1 MAVAAALRNAWCQVL
16 DIDEDEID
24 DEANFLEL
32 GGDSV
37 KAIKLIEIAP
47 SCGINLDAETVFRE
61 GTFSRLLAGTTLRE
75 KDKQNEEEVAS
86 DIATDKDLIEKCA
99 QACNLATDMVEDVFP
114 AGWLI
119 TWYFTTHQDHG
130 AWRIQQVYE
139 VGEGLDPALA
149 CKAFQVI
156 RERNPAFRTHCVSF
170 GEEIKCVVAKDPI
183 EWIESDSLEKYREEN
198 SRLKVT
204 SGQPLVAY
212 ALVKESEKTYIVWTA
227 LHAVMDA
234 WTRKLQCDD
243 LDAYLND
250 AEAFL
255 SKPKR
260 PSYKRLLEFKER
272 KDWGPS
278 HAWWDNYHADFGP
291 QKPLVPDLAQN
302 ADMAINR
309 KVEESMPTP
318 SFRQGTIRLSTI
330 GHTAQALVIASFT
343 KTDDIFFYGT
353 RGSRTLFSGAE
364 SIFGC
369 LVSAVAMRTRI
380 RPTDKVKELMQ
391 RTQDEYVD
399 MMPHEP
405 LGFPKLFQLWATG
418 QTYPSVMLNWYSQG
432 MDTQD
437 RLMGTKGSGGTLK
450 FVEEAF
456 VPSHK
461 AGGILT
467 VWEKG
472 DVLRMERSYDDR
484 MFSDDFIT
492 EYVRRFKTILTG
504 LCKSDSTTLVQDLL
518 DW

>member
-1 MAVAAALRNAWCQVL
+1 MAVAAALRNAWSQVL

-37 KAIKLIEIAP
+37 KAIKLIEVAP

-75 KDKQNEEEVAS
+75 QDKLDEEVAS
-86 DIATDKDLIEKCA
+86 NIATDKDVIETCA

-114 AGWLI
+114 ADWL
-119 TWYFTTHQDHG
+119 TRWYFTSHQKDG
-130 AWRIQQVYE
+130 VWRMQQVYE
-139 VGEGLDPALA
+139 VGEGLDAALA
-149 CKAFQVI
+149 CKAFEVI

-170 GEEIKCVVAKDPI
+170 GEEIMCVVARNPI

-198 SRLKVT
+198 SRLKMT
-204 SGQPLVAY
+204 SGRPLVAY
-212 ALVKESEKTYIVWTA
+212 GLVKESEKTYIVWTA

-250 AEAFL
+250 PEGFL

-260 PSYKRLLEFKER
+260 PSYKRLLEFKES

-278 HAWWDNYHADFGP
+278 QAWWDNYHADLGP
-291 QKPLVPDLAQN
+291 QKPLVPTLVQN
-302 ADMAINR
+302 PDMAMNR
-309 KVEESMPTP
+309 KVAELMPTP

-330 GHTAQALVIASFT
+330 GHTALALVIASFT
-343 KTDDIFFYGT
+343 KTEDIVFYGT
-353 RGSRTLFSGAE
+353 RGSRTLFPGAE
-364 SIFGC
+364 SIIGC
-369 LVSAVAMRTRI
+369 VVNAVALRTYV
-380 RPTDKVKELMQ
+380 RPTDKAKDLMQ

-399 MMPHEP
+399 MMPHEA
-405 LGFPKLFQLWATG
+405 LGFQNLLRLYGKQDTFPQ
-418 QTYPSVMLNWYSQG
+418 VMLNWYSQG
-432 MDTQD
+432 IDTQD
-437 RLMGTKGSGGTLK
+437 RLMGGKGNGGSLK

-456 VPSHK
+456 VPLNR
-461 AGGILT
+461 AGAFLS
-467 VWEKG
+467 VWEQG
-472 DVLRMERSYDDR
+472 DVLKVQRQYDDR
-484 MFSDDFIT
+484 MFSDQLIT
-492 EYVRRFKTILTG
+492 EYVRRFQSILTR
-504 LCKSDSTTLVQDLL
+504 LCKSDSTTLVQEFL

>member
-1 MAVAAALRNAWCQVL
+1 MAVAAALRTAWSKVL

-47 SCGINLDAETVFRE
+47 SHGINLDAETVFRE
-61 GTFSRLLAGTTLRE
+61 GTFNRLLAGTTLRE
-75 KDKQNEEEVAS
+75 QDKEDEEVAPN
-86 DIATDKDLIEKCA
+86 IATDKDLIEKCA
-99 QACNLATDMVEDVFP
+99 QACNLATDMIEDVFP
-114 AGWLI
+114 AGWMI
-119 TWYFTTHQDHG
+119 SWYFTTHQDHG

-139 VGEGLDPALA
+139 IGEGLDPASA
-149 CKAFQVI
+149 CKAFEVI
-156 RERNPAFRTHCVSF
+156 RERNPAFRTRCVSF
-170 GEEIKCVVAKDPI
+170 GEEIKCVVARDPI
-183 EWIESDSLEKYREEN
+183 EWIESENLEKYKAEN
-198 SRLKVT
+198 GGLKIT

-212 ALVKESEKTYIVWTA
+212 ALVKETNKTYIVWTA

-250 AEAFL
+250 PEGFL

-260 PSYKRLLEFKER
+260 PSYKRMLEFKEN

-278 HAWWDNYHADFGP
+278 QAWWDNYHADIGP
-291 QKPLVPDLAQN
+291 QKPLFPDLVLN
-302 ADMAINR
+302 LDMAINR

-330 GHTAQALVIASFT
+330 GHTAHALVIASFT
-343 KTDDIFFYGT
+343 KTEDILFYGA
-353 RGSRTLFSGAE
+353 RGSRTLFPGAE
-364 SIFGC
+364 SIIGC
-369 LVSAVAMRTRI
+369 LTSAVVLRTHV
-380 RPTDKVKELMQ
+380 RPEDKAKELMQ
-391 RTQDEYVD
+391 RTQDEYVV

-405 LGFPKLFQLWATG
+405 LGFENLVPFLGKSDAYPQLL
-418 QTYPSVMLNWYSQG
+418 LNWYSQG

-437 RLMGTKGSGGTLK
+437 RVMGAKGNGGSLK
-450 FVEEAF
+450 FFEEGY

-461 AGGILT
+461 ASGILT

-472 DVLRMERSYDDR
+472 DVLKMERSWDDR
-484 MFSDDFIT
+484 TFSDDSIT
-492 EYVRRFKTILTG
+492 EVPG
-504 LCKSDSTTLVQDLL
+504 
-518 DW
+518 